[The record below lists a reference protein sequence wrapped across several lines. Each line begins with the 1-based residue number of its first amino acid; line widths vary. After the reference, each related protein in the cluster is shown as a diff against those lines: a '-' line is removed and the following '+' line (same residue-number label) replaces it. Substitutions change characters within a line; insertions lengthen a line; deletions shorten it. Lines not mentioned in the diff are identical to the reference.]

1 MPVGLTALAI
11 GAGALAAGSGIA
23 QGVGQARAGKKMML
37 SEAEQRELDELKK
50 RRRTGELGLEERERG
65 ALEQQFLASQAAQRR
80 EQQAQGLQEA
90 AAAGLQRGVSG
101 RDIFLRQMAQEQ
113 AGLESRQQQNIAVQQ
128 AEQAERI
135 REEARIDALTAKQ
148 QQAEAM
154 RAQGIAQAVSGGLAG
169 AGQVAQMGF
178 QYQSDLAMQEAALK
192 GMSDEELLRRLD
204 KPTPSY
210 YTNRLGRV

>member
-11 GAGALAAGSGIA
+11 GAGALTAGSGIA
-23 QGVGQARAGKKMML
+23 QGIGTARAGKKMRL
-37 SEAEQRELDELKK
+37 TEAEQKELDELEK
-50 RRRTGELGLEERERG
+50 RKARGELGLTEMDRG
-65 ALEQQFLASQAAQRR
+65 ALRQQFLASQAGAQR
-80 EQQAQGLQEA
+80 ELESMGIQQQAA
-90 AAAGLQRGVSG
+90 RGPAVSG
-101 RDIFLRQMAQEQ
+101 RDVFLREMAQ
-113 AGLESRQQQNIAVQQ
+113 ASAKGDLVQQQNIAIQER
-128 AEQAERI
+128 EQAEAL

-204 KPTPSY
+204 QPTPSY